1 MRFGCKLAI
10 ENMPEPMEDIIL
22 PTGVT
27 TLVLD
32 NASEAAEYRD
42 TPDTD
47 DSFMEATESALPGNG
62 GMIYGIGLPV

>member
-1 MRFGCKLAI
+1 
-10 ENMPEPMEDIIL
+10 MEDIIL

-27 TLVLD
+27 ILVLD

-47 DSFMEATESALPGNG
+47 ESFMEATEPALPDNG
-62 GMIYGIGLPV
+62 GIIYGIGLPV

>member
-1 MRFGCKLAI
+1 
-10 ENMPEPMEDIIL
+10 MEDIIL

-47 DSFMEATESALPGNG
+47 DSFMEATEPALPDNG